1 MTSHSHDHDEKR
13 DFIRLGV
20 DCQVTFKDAAGK
32 EHQGRC
38 INVSGGG
45 ALFMTDTPLTLGS
58 ELTLSVKADTP
69 VIKPLDVMAKVVRVD
84 RIDGKFEVGVKI
96 TKRL

>member
-1 MTSHSHDHDEKR
+1 MTSRSHNHDEKR

-20 DCQVTFKDAAGK
+20 DCQVVFNDAGGI
-32 EHQGRC
+32 EHHGRC

-45 ALFMTDTPLTLGS
+45 ALFMTDAPLALGS

-69 VIKPLDVMAKVVRVD
+69 VVKPLDVVAKVVRVD

>member
-1 MTSHSHDHDEKR
+1 MTTHSHNHDEKR

-20 DCQVTFKDAAGK
+20 DCHVSFKDTAGK

-45 ALFMTDTPLTLGS
+45 VLFMTDAPLTLGS
-58 ELTLSVKADTP
+58 ELTVSVKADTP
-69 VIKPLDVMAKVVRVD
+69 VIKPLDVIAKVVRVD